1 VALMI
6 KTIIRVAAFILA
18 LVVSAQIGRGEGI
31 VSGLVIG
38 IEGIYNS
45 GSGGSGPSGPPTVT
59 ALSPSGGT
67 TAGGT
72 PVVLTGA
79 NFQGATAVAFGANP
93 ASSFTYVNSTTID
106 ATSPAGSAGVINVT
120 VTTPLGTSATGTGN
134 QYTYTSGT
142 CSNSMDFSQSCNSQY
157 TGAIF

>member
-1 VALMI
+1 MKL
-6 KTIIRVAAFILA
+6 AFIAAIVLLFSA
-18 LVVSAQIGRGEGI
+18 ISAQIGRGDGI
-31 VSGLVIG
+31 VSGSVIG

-59 ALSPSGGT
+59 ALSPSSGT

-72 PVVLTGA
+72 PVVLTGT
-79 NFQGATAVAFGANP
+79 NFQGVTAVAFGANP
-93 ASSFTYVNSTTID
+93 ASSFTYVNPTTID
-106 ATSPAGSAGVINVT
+106 AMSSAGSAGVINVT
-120 VTTPLGTSATGTGN
+120 VTTPLGTSATGAGN
-134 QYTYTSGT
+134 QYTYTTPPS